1 MLPPIKRLDR
11 LNPHNTNSYY
21 DIRTNTTKEIEGSKR
36 WLEVA
41 KEADVMVPI
50 KKATYK

>member
-1 MLPPIKRLDR
+1 MILEQ
-11 LNPHNTNSYY
+11 TVQ
-21 DIRTNTTKEIEGSKR
+21 KEIEGSKR

>member
-1 MLPPIKRLDR
+1 MILEQTLQ
-11 LNPHNTNSYY
+11 
-21 DIRTNTTKEIEGSKR
+21 KEIEGSKS

-41 KEADVMVPI
+41 KEADVMVSI